1 VVGKSG
7 SLISQVDGVLDFVTS
22 PEFASLKTRD
32 LTEEDKAVLI
42 EIAPAAAQLAKSL
55 INHDAIL
62 ARSFV
67 AIMDGKGGDIKILDA
82 EKTKVMDSAKK
93 LQTDMEET
101 LPGIVETLTKTR
113 MTKGRITLIVLACIA
128 GVLLVGIVVYC
139 FCCKSKPRSQP
150 PVSPPVGHAP
160 NASNP
165 GHEGY
170 AAPGY
175 AAHASNPGHEGYRA

>member
-1 VVGKSG
+1 MLFLGSG
-7 SLISQVDGVLDFVTS
+7 NFRMMYPTS
-22 PEFASLKTRD
+22 PVGCTKTRFKRYEKHR
-32 LTEEDKAVLI
+32 EERKEKKRKEKKRKEDSYRLECAFV
-42 EIAPAAAQLAKSL
+42 ENIA
-55 INHDAIL
+55 N
-62 ARSFV
+62 V
-67 AIMDGKGGDIKILDA
+67 
-82 EKTKVMDSAKK
+82 
-93 LQTDMEET
+93 EET